1 MTMTDFSSYGNEF
14 SNRYD
19 KAVMAASEQRKRQ
32 QEPGDVFATEAA
44 AGINGDVN
52 GISAPQEFRA
62 QTTDEQFDPGV
73 DMTAEKTKNYLLSK
87 ARERMSAVVAPE
99 D

>member
-1 MTMTDFSSYGNEF
+1 MTDFSSYGNEF

-32 QEPGDVFATEAA
+32 QEPGDVFATEAV

-73 DMTAEKTKNYLLSK
+73 DEQVEQTKNYLLKISK
-87 ARERMSAVVAPE
+87 DRLNQVASFE